1 MLTLPPPLTLPPTPS
16 HGAGEPDGLERHIP
30 SVFVQQLSTEVLAKY
45 GHFGVLNRPHS
56 VVEGLKL
63 PALLERITE
72 EVRPLTPT
80 PTLTPTLT
88 TDPKPDPDPDPS
100 H

>member
-72 EVRPLTPT
+72 EYVMIAETDHVFMKPVRPP
-80 PTLTPTLT
+80 
-88 TDPKPDPDPDPS
+88 PKARTQV
-100 H
+100 